1 MWRIL
6 IALTL
11 GLAIILAASAALAQ
25 NTTPS
30 ATQVTPST
38 PSPTPTPPS
47 AATATS
53 TPGTFDKLSP
63 GGQKIAMALCNAQSG
78 GCPSASPSTSSR
90 PQTTSSTQPPPLTR
104 EQIATLKQHEG
115 WGVIFKQMQRNGQI
129 PADVK
134 NLGQLVSGRYQ
145 APAGSSGITITTASG
160 KSQVV
165 GTSGSHGGN
174 GHFKDDPSMSSASG
188 YANPGGG
195 QSSANSHGGGHG
207 K

>member
-6 IALTL
+6 TALTL

-30 ATQVTPST
+30 PTPVAPST
-38 PSPTPTPPS
+38 QSSTPTRSS

-53 TPGTFDKLSP
+53 TQGAFDKLSP

-78 GCPSASPSTSSR
+78 GCPSATPSTSS
-90 PQTTSSTQPPPLTR
+90 PSSTQPPPLTR

-134 NLGQLVSGRYQ
+134 NLGQLVSGRHQ
-145 APAGSSGITITTASG
+145 ASAGSSGITITTASG

-174 GHFKDDPSMSSASG
+174 GHFKDDPSISNGSG
-188 YANPGGG
+188 HADSGGG